1 MLGTLAFV
9 IFINDLD
16 ICTRLVTIMNKFA
29 DDTKVG
35 HSVQSADDRDILQE
49 CIDKLTDW
57 TNTWSMMFNVQ
68 KCKVLHLGIDPPYL
82 SSSCVAFH
90 GIPSITRSV
99 GSVPLLESSY

>member
-16 ICTRLVTIMNKFA
+16 ECTRLVTIMNKFA

-68 KCKVLHLGIDPPYL
+68 KCKVLHSGRNNQKFQYTYNEHHLKR
-82 SSSCVAFH
+82 SS
-90 GIPSITRSV
+90 RSV
-99 GSVPLLESSY
+99 I